1 MKKILVI
8 DNYDSF
14 VHNAVQ
20 LLRESS
26 EPVNITIQLNDRIDF
41 EKFGDYDGILLS
53 PGPGIP
59 EEAGDL
65 MAAIGQIVRQRIPV
79 LGICLGH
86 QALAR
91 AFGAELRQLS
101 APLHGHPT
109 TLTVTDAGDLLLQ
122 KIAPPLI
129 VGRYHSWVV
138 DPDSMPEELIASS
151 EKEPPEIPGPLIDLS
166 DRGGRGFVVQ
176 TSRLD
181 PSCQFRP
188 EQSAQIPLI
197 TKLIVSAENPSGRPT
212 CGTATPRRQ
221 KVRRQCV
228 Q

>member
-86 QALAR
+86 QAL
-91 AFGAELRQLS
+91 
-101 APLHGHPT
+101 GHPT

-151 EKEPPEIPGPLIDLS
+151 HDEAGHIMSFYHRNLPIHGVQFHPESCISNCGPALIRNWL
-166 DRGGRGFVVQ
+166 
-176 TSRLD
+176 
-181 PSCQFRP
+181 
-188 EQSAQIPLI
+188 A
-197 TKLIVSAENPSGRPT
+197 T
-212 CGTATPRRQ
+212 C
-221 KVRRQCV
+221 
-228 Q
+228 

>member
-41 EKFGDYDGILLS
+41 EKFGDYDGVLLS

-109 TLTVTDAGDLLLQ
+109 TLTVTAAAENRS
-122 KIAPPLI
+122 APDRRTLPF
-129 VGRYHSWVV
+129 VGRRSGL
-138 DPDSMPEELIASS
+138 DARRA
-151 EKEPPEIPGPLIDLS
+151 
-166 DRGGRGFVVQ
+166 DRKFAR
-176 TSRLD
+176 
-181 PSCQFRP
+181 
-188 EQSAQIPLI
+188 
-197 TKLIVSAENPSGRPT
+197 
-212 CGTATPRRQ
+212 
-221 KVRRQCV
+221 
-228 Q
+228 

>member
-79 LGICLGH
+79 LGIC
-86 QALAR
+86 
-91 AFGAELRQLS
+91 
-101 APLHGHPT
+101 
-109 TLTVTDAGDLLLQ
+109 
-122 KIAPPLI
+122 
-129 VGRYHSWVV
+129 
-138 DPDSMPEELIASS
+138 PDSMPEELIASS
-151 EKEPPEIPGPLIDLS
+151 HDEAGHIMSFYHRNLPIHGVQFHPESCISNCGPALIRNWL
-166 DRGGRGFVVQ
+166 
-176 TSRLD
+176 
-181 PSCQFRP
+181 
-188 EQSAQIPLI
+188 A
-197 TKLIVSAENPSGRPT
+197 T
-212 CGTATPRRQ
+212 C
-221 KVRRQCV
+221 
-228 Q
+228 

>member
-65 MAAIGQIVRQRIPV
+65 MAAIGQIVR
-79 LGICLGH
+79 CL
-86 QALAR
+86 LYTSPSPR
-91 AFGAELRQLS
+91 
-101 APLHGHPT
+101 
-109 TLTVTDAGDLLLQ
+109 
-122 KIAPPLI
+122 
-129 VGRYHSWVV
+129 
-138 DPDSMPEELIASS
+138 DS
-151 EKEPPEIPGPLIDLS
+151 
-166 DRGGRGFVVQ
+166 
-176 TSRLD
+176 
-181 PSCQFRP
+181 
-188 EQSAQIPLI
+188 
-197 TKLIVSAENPSGRPT
+197 
-212 CGTATPRRQ
+212 
-221 KVRRQCV
+221 
-228 Q
+228 

>member
-86 QALAR
+86 QAIGEVYGGKVVPAK
-91 AFGAELRQLS
+91 ELMHGKMS
-101 APLHGHPT
+101 EITINNKNPLFEG
-109 TLTVTDAGDLLLQ
+109 LED
-122 KIAPPLI
+122 KIYAA
-129 VGRYHSWVV
+129 RYHSLII
-138 DPDSMPEELIASS
+138 DDETFPEDLKVIGRD
-151 EKEPPEIPGPLIDLS
+151 EKGQIMAVCHKEYPVYGIQFHPES
-166 DRGGRGFVVQ
+166 
-176 TSRLD
+176 
-181 PSCQFRP
+181 
-188 EQSAQIPLI
+188 
-197 TKLIVSAENPSGRPT
+197 VSYTHLTLPT
-212 CGTATPRRQ
+212 NRE
-221 KVRRQCV
+221 V
-228 Q
+228 

>member
-79 LGICLGH
+79 LGIRCRTATTVGP
-86 QALAR
+86 AAR
-91 AFGAELRQLS
+91 TSDDADRNRCGRSAAAENRS
-101 APLHGHPT
+101 APDRR
-109 TLTVTDAGDLLLQ
+109 TLPFVDRRSGLDARR
-122 KIAPPLI
+122 A
-129 VGRYHSWVV
+129 
-138 DPDSMPEELIASS
+138 
-151 EKEPPEIPGPLIDLS
+151 
-166 DRGGRGFVVQ
+166 DRKFAR
-176 TSRLD
+176 
-181 PSCQFRP
+181 
-188 EQSAQIPLI
+188 
-197 TKLIVSAENPSGRPT
+197 
-212 CGTATPRRQ
+212 
-221 KVRRQCV
+221 
-228 Q
+228 

>member
-41 EKFGDYDGILLS
+41 EKFGDYDGVLLS

-151 EKEPPEIPGPLIDLS
+151 HDETD
-166 DRGGRGFVVQ
+166 
-176 TSRLD
+176 TSCPFITGICRYTACNST
-181 PSCQFRP
+181 PNPAFRI
-188 EQSAQIPLI
+188 A
-197 TKLIVSAENPSGRPT
+197 A
-212 CGTATPRRQ
+212 RR
-221 KVRRQCV
+221 
-228 Q
+228 

>member
-79 LGICLGH
+79 LGICLDIRRSPG
-86 QALAR
+86 R
-91 AFGAELRQLS
+91 SEPNCDNCR
-101 APLHGHPT
+101 PRC
-109 TLTVTDAGDLLLQ
+109 TD
-122 KIAPPLI
+122 I
-129 VGRYHSWVV
+129 
-138 DPDSMPEELIASS
+138 
-151 EKEPPEIPGPLIDLS
+151 
-166 DRGGRGFVVQ
+166 
-176 TSRLD
+176 
-181 PSCQFRP
+181 
-188 EQSAQIPLI
+188 
-197 TKLIVSAENPSGRPT
+197 
-212 CGTATPRRQ
+212 RR
-221 KVRRQCV
+221 R
-228 Q
+228 

>member
-41 EKFGDYDGILLS
+41 EKFGDYDGVLLS

-86 QALAR
+86 QAICE
-91 AFGAELRQLS
+91 AFGGTVSYAKELMHGKQKEIHQIGENQLFQGLPETFQ
-101 APLHGHPT
+101 A
-109 TLTVTDAGDLLLQ
+109 A
-122 KIAPPLI
+122 
-129 VGRYHSWVV
+129 RYHSLAALKEEL
-138 DPDSMPEELIASS
+138 PEELKVTRTHKISDLRCPVS
-151 EKEPPEIPGPLIDLS
+151 PGIGD
-166 DRGGRGFVVQ
+166 DTGW
-176 TSRLD
+176 
-181 PSCQFRP
+181 
-188 EQSAQIPLI
+188 
-197 TKLIVSAENPSGRPT
+197 
-212 CGTATPRRQ
+212 
-221 KVRRQCV
+221 
-228 Q
+228 

>member
-41 EKFGDYDGILLS
+41 EKFGDYDGVLLS

-65 MAAIGQIVRQRIPV
+65 MAAIG
-79 LGICLGH
+79 
-86 QALAR
+86 
-91 AFGAELRQLS
+91 QLS

-151 EKEPPEIPGPLIDLS
+151 HDETGHIMSFYHRNLPIHGVQFHPESCISNCGPALIRNWL
-166 DRGGRGFVVQ
+166 
-176 TSRLD
+176 
-181 PSCQFRP
+181 
-188 EQSAQIPLI
+188 A
-197 TKLIVSAENPSGRPT
+197 T
-212 CGTATPRRQ
+212 C
-221 KVRRQCV
+221 
-228 Q
+228 

>member
-86 QALAR
+86 QALGEVYGGKVVPAK
-91 AFGAELRQLS
+91 ELMHGKMS
-101 APLHGHPT
+101 EITINNKNPLFEG
-109 TLTVTDAGDLLLQ
+109 LED
-122 KIAPPLI
+122 KIYAA
-129 VGRYHSWVV
+129 RYHSLIIDDETFPEDLKVIGRDEKGQIMAV
-138 DPDSMPEELIASS
+138 CHKEYAVYGIQFHPESILTEMGMRILENFLTNIAGIRLGDSKKEE
-151 EKEPPEIPGPLIDLS
+151 
-166 DRGGRGFVVQ
+166 
-176 TSRLD
+176 TM
-181 PSCQFRP
+181 
-188 EQSAQIPLI
+188 SAVNQE
-197 TKLIVSAENPSGRPT
+197 T
-212 CGTATPRRQ
+212 
-221 KVRRQCV
+221 
-228 Q
+228 

>member
-41 EKFGDYDGILLS
+41 EKFGDYDGVLLS

-129 VGRYHSWVV
+129 VSSHDETGHIMSFYHRNLPIHGVQFH
-138 DPDSMPEELIASS
+138 PESCISNCGPALIRNWLA
-151 EKEPPEIPGPLIDLS
+151 
-166 DRGGRGFVVQ
+166 
-176 TSRLD
+176 
-181 PSCQFRP
+181 
-188 EQSAQIPLI
+188 
-197 TKLIVSAENPSGRPT
+197 T
-212 CGTATPRRQ
+212 C
-221 KVRRQCV
+221 
-228 Q
+228 

>member
-41 EKFGDYDGILLS
+41 EKFGDYDGVLLS

-86 QALAR
+86 QALA
-91 AFGAELRQLS
+91 
-101 APLHGHPT
+101 GHSVPNCDNCRPRC
-109 TLTVTDAGDLLLQ
+109 TD
-122 KIAPPLI
+122 I
-129 VGRYHSWVV
+129 
-138 DPDSMPEELIASS
+138 
-151 EKEPPEIPGPLIDLS
+151 
-166 DRGGRGFVVQ
+166 
-176 TSRLD
+176 
-181 PSCQFRP
+181 
-188 EQSAQIPLI
+188 
-197 TKLIVSAENPSGRPT
+197 
-212 CGTATPRRQ
+212 RR
-221 KVRRQCV
+221 R
-228 Q
+228 

>member
-122 KIAPPLI
+122 KSAPPLI
-129 VGRYHSWVV
+129 VGR
-138 DPDSMPEELIASS
+138 
-151 EKEPPEIPGPLIDLS
+151 
-166 DRGGRGFVVQ
+166 
-176 TSRLD
+176 
-181 PSCQFRP
+181 
-188 EQSAQIPLI
+188 
-197 TKLIVSAENPSGRPT
+197 
-212 CGTATPRRQ
+212 
-221 KVRRQCV
+221 
-228 Q
+228 

>member
-65 MAAIGQIVRQRIPV
+65 WRRSDRSCGSESPCWGSVWDIS
-79 LGICLGH
+79 
-86 QALAR
+86 AR
-91 AFGAELRQLS
+91 PAFGAELTTVGPAAR
-101 APLHGHPT
+101 HPT
-109 TLTVTDAGDLLLQ
+109 MLTVTDAGDLLLQ
-122 KIAPPLI
+122 KSL
-129 VGRYHSWVV
+129 
-138 DPDSMPEELIASS
+138 
-151 EKEPPEIPGPLIDLS
+151 
-166 DRGGRGFVVQ
+166 
-176 TSRLD
+176 
-181 PSCQFRP
+181 RP
-188 EQSAQIPLI
+188 
-197 TKLIVSAENPSGRPT
+197 
-212 CGTATPRRQ
+212 
-221 KVRRQCV
+221 
-228 Q
+228 

>member
-91 AFGAELRQLS
+91 AFSLADLEEELDTVDKSTLFR
-101 APLHGHPT
+101 
-109 TLTVTDAGDLLLQ
+109 TLTLFLAHHLVHGIDDGTGSLKYALCSSDCDCEIDDLHTHFYCTHCRRTFCLRGVAVPQ
-122 KIAPPLI
+122 
-129 VGRYHSWVV
+129 VGL
-138 DPDSMPEELIASS
+138 PD
-151 EKEPPEIPGPLIDLS
+151 
-166 DRGGRGFVVQ
+166 GF
-176 TSRLD
+176 
-181 PSCQFRP
+181 
-188 EQSAQIPLI
+188 
-197 TKLIVSAENPSGRPT
+197 SAETINFVIKGICADCSGRN
-212 CGTATPRRQ
+212 
-221 KVRRQCV
+221 
-228 Q
+228 

>member
-41 EKFGDYDGILLS
+41 EKFGDYDGVLLS

-109 TLTVTDAGDLLLQ
+109 TLTV
-122 KIAPPLI
+122 
-129 VGRYHSWVV
+129 GRYHSWVV

-151 EKEPPEIPGPLIDLS
+151 HDETGHIMSFYHRNLPIHGVQFHPESCICISNCGPALIRNWL
-166 DRGGRGFVVQ
+166 
-176 TSRLD
+176 
-181 PSCQFRP
+181 
-188 EQSAQIPLI
+188 A
-197 TKLIVSAENPSGRPT
+197 T
-212 CGTATPRRQ
+212 C
-221 KVRRQCV
+221 
-228 Q
+228 

>member
-109 TLTVTDAGDLLLQ
+109 TLTVTDTGDLLLQ

-151 EKEPPEIPGPLIDLS
+151 HDEAGHIMSFYHRNLPIHGVQFHPESCISNCGSALIRNWLATCCRHPLRERSLRKFPDL
-166 DRGGRGFVVQ
+166 
-176 TSRLD
+176 
-181 PSCQFRP
+181 
-188 EQSAQIPLI
+188 
-197 TKLIVSAENPSGRPT
+197 
-212 CGTATPRRQ
+212 
-221 KVRRQCV
+221 
-228 Q
+228 